1 MANDKFLICPKLE
14 SKHLHI
20 IIFVISSLLRKVIP
34 TLLENSDFF
43 NINNQERYFKEK
55 CYFDMVTNFIGDI
68 LVGVYILIKLIR
80 NKDKNKVTTSEGAK
94 TKKNMLKKFFI
105 YLPIIAL
112 IDIMAQ
118 LCLFLF
124 SYIDKKGSILG
135 MDKDPNTKVIYEQDL
150 FFVVA
155 IDIVCRY
162 IFSRIFLKSY
172 FYKHHYFSMIF
183 NFIAFVPLIVI
194 NLKDIFSN
202 QNNKNMEYGLII
214 VYLILY
220 IIMTI
225 LYSLEDV
232 FNKIALNKLL
242 LRPYEL
248 MFYKAVF
255 QIIGIIIVS
264 IVIIQDDNFNS
275 YIKDNL
281 SDIHLLG
288 RLFYRLCFIVCN
300 IFRTISLIT
309 IIEVINPNHLSI
321 LKSTEFIALFIFIMI
336 WSFVDIKK
344 EKITPINIIF
354 ESISFL
360 FLLIGSLI
368 HNEMIIINKWGLY
381 ECTDYYKIEV
391 KGFSNIDVNFEGE
404 NIKNDKNQ
412 DSLLGESLSQ
422 ETD

>member
-1 MANDKFLICPKLE
+1 M
-14 SKHLHI
+14 
-20 IIFVISSLLRKVIP
+20 
-34 TLLENSDFF
+34 
-43 NINNQERYFKEK
+43 
-55 CYFDMVTNFIGDI
+55 
-68 LVGVYILIKLIR
+68 
-80 NKDKNKVTTSEGAK
+80 TTSEGAK

>member
-43 NINNQERYFKEK
+43 KLYNQERYFKEK

-162 IFSRIFLKSY
+162 VFSRIFLKSY

-202 QNNKNMEYGLII
+202 VNNKNMEYGLII

-288 RLFYRLCFIVCN
+288 RFFYRLCFIVCN

-336 WSFVDIKK
+336 WSFVDIEK

>member
-202 QNNKNMEYGLII
+202 ENNKNMEYGLII

>member
-1 MANDKFLICPKLE
+1 MKKEYFLICPKLE
-14 SKHLHI
+14 SRHLHI
-20 IIFVISSLLRKVIP
+20 LIFVISSLLRKVIP
-34 TLLENSDFF
+34 TLLDNADFAKLNSP
-43 NINNQERYFKEK
+43 EKYFKEK
-55 CYFDMVTNFIGDI
+55 CYFDMLTNFIGDI
-68 LVGVYILIKLIR
+68 SVGVYILIKLII
-80 NKDKNKVTTSEGAK
+80 NKDKNKVTTSEGEK
-94 TKKNMLKKFFI
+94 TKKNMSKIFFI

-112 IDIMAQ
+112 IDFMAQ

-135 MDKDPNTKVIYEQDL
+135 MNKGQNTKVIYDQDL

-162 IFSRIFLKSY
+162 VFSRIFLKSY

-194 NLKDIFSN
+194 NLKDIFTN
-202 QNNKNMEYGLII
+202 ENNKEIEYSLII
-214 VYLILY
+214 FYLILF

-255 QIIGIIIVS
+255 EIIGIIIVS
-264 IVIIQDDNFNS
+264 IIIMTSENFSN
-275 YIKDNL
+275 YINDNL
-281 SDIHLLG
+281 SGIHLLG

-309 IIEVINPNHLSI
+309 IIEVLNPNHLSI

-336 WSFVDIKK
+336 WSFLDNDK
-344 EKITPINIIF
+344 EKISPINIIF
-354 ESISFL
+354 ESFSFL

-381 ECTDYYKIEV
+381 ECTDYYKLEV
-391 KGFSNIDVNFEGE
+391 KGFSNIDVNFEE
-404 NIKNDKNQ
+404 NIKNDKAQ